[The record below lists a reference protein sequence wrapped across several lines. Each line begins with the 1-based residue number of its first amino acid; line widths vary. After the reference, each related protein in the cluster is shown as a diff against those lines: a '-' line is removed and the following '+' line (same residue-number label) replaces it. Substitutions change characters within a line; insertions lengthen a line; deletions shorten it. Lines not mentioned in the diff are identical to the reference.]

1 MFYASVASQQFKT
14 NVFIV
19 GSTNP
24 FFLIRHGVYAILL
37 IVSQSI
43 MSASSQYVYD
53 WKLLIH
59 SQNLKSTEIMFM
71 DGKHN
76 VC

>member
-1 MFYASVASQQFKT
+1 
-14 NVFIV
+14 
-19 GSTNP
+19 
-24 FFLIRHGVYAILL
+24 
-37 IVSQSI
+37 

-53 WKLLIH
+53 WKLLIL
-59 SQNLKSTEIMFM
+59 SQNPKSTEIMFM